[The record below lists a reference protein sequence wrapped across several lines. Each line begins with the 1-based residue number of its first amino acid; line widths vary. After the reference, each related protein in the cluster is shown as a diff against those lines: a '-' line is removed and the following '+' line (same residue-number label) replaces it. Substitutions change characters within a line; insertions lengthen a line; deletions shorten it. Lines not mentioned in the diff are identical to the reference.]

1 MNLSYEPTPD
11 LTLYS
16 TLSKGSRPGG
26 VNLPIPLSPS
36 FYTAGAAP
44 APSTAAGSGPS
55 YLTSQPSYY
64 APDDIWSLEVGEKAR
79 FADRRFTVN
88 ADVFYVK
95 WHNIQQLIVLSCGYP
110 YNTNVGDA
118 KTYGPE
124 LEMAAKVTDA
134 ITVDLS
140 AAYTQ
145 AYISAPKD
153 TPGLPIAPGTR
164 VTNIPKYTGQR
175 GRELRDDAPAGLQ
188 IHVSGRG
195 ILRRPG

>member
-1 MNLSYEPTPD
+1 M
-11 LTLYS
+11 
-16 TLSKGSRPGG
+16 
-26 VNLPIPLSPS
+26 
-36 FYTAGAAP
+36 
-44 APSTAAGSGPS
+44 
-55 YLTSQPSYY
+55 
-64 APDDIWSLEVGEKAR
+64 GEKAR
-79 FADRRFTVN
+79 FDDRRFTVN

-145 AYISAPKD
+145 AYISDAERHSGTSD
-153 TPGLPIAPGTR
+153 HLPERASPAFRSTR
-164 VTNIPKYTGQR
+164 ATWP
-175 GRELRDDAPAGLQ
+175 
-188 IHVSGRG
+188 
-195 ILRRPG
+195 